1 MRKHWQ
7 HSPKTKPETKM
18 SYLIVKALERWSIE
32 NKKWVQTLERDLC
45 CLTEK
50 KIVHVQQADK
60 STGKTIKTN
69 RPQSGRS
76 RSSLGHKSNSLLP
89 DFVLQSCF
97 LESKASGMT
106 GLPPPPTSPFH
117 LTEAPLSSLKKGSL
131 LQGLEAPPTLWAQLN
146 NSARG
151 FLPPTQHREPICE
164 IHSCLHLQPPS

>member
-106 GLPPPPTSPFH
+106 GLPPPPTSSPILNETASCLKLNDRNLLKPKFD
-117 LTEAPLSSLKKGSL
+117 LWRLSGALS
-131 LQGLEAPPTLWAQLN
+131 AAC
-146 NSARG
+146 SAR
-151 FLPPTQHREPICE
+151 
-164 IHSCLHLQPPS
+164 SCWWISASRRAKCSR